1 MKILIAGATG
11 LVGSDLVSLCM
22 EKNIAVNYLT
32 RRREKLGGA
41 TDCSGYYWNP
51 SKGEIDTDCF
61 EGVTAIINL
70 AGAPIAQK
78 WTKANKEEI
87 LNSRV
92 QSLKTIRNGI
102 EERGTDSI
110 RSLISASAIGI
121 YPDSLTTFY
130 TEDER
135 EKATGFAGSVVAS
148 WEQELNGF
156 ESLIQKI
163 AVVRIGLVLS
173 DNGGALVK
181 MAKPVRFGAGAAFG
195 TGEQWQSWIHIRD
208 LSRIFLFIIEKDLKG
223 IYNGVAPNPITQNKL
238 IKELAK
244 TLNKPLILPNI
255 PKGVLR
261 IFFGEMSQILTSSQ
275 RVCSKKIE
283 SKGFVFKYLNI
294 CRALE
299 EIYLK
304 NSQ

>member
-1 MKILIAGATG
+1 
-11 LVGSDLVSLCM
+11 M